1 MARITNVDRGARIA
15 LSTANS
21 ILSAHSEPSLFPQRL
36 SRRLVAF
43 WKEIAE
49 VAADQLEECQAM
61 REAGRG

>member
-1 MARITNVDRGARIA
+1 MARICNTERGARIA

-21 ILSAHSEPSLFPQRL
+21 VLSSHFEPSLFPQRL
-36 SRRLVAF
+36 SRKLVAF

-49 VAADQLEECQAM
+49 AATDQMEECQAM